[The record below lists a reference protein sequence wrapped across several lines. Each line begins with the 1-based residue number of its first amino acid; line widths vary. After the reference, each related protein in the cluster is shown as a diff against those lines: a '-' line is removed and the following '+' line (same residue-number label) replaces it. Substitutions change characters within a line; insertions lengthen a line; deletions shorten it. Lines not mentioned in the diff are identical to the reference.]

1 MRVRGNAGADLGEV
15 QVHHVGIGRRQHQPR
30 ARAARWADRA
40 EQVGPGIALV
50 AGRDRARAA
59 LGPEAGERA
68 LLANASLVLP
78 PELQRLSASVLRQSL
93 VYEGGEA

>member
-1 MRVRGNAGADLGEV
+1 M
-15 QVHHVGIGRRQHQPR
+15 
-30 ARAARWADRA
+30 
-40 EQVGPGIALV
+40 ALV

-78 PELQRLSASVLRQSL
+78 PEFQRPPAGVLWQPL
-93 VYEGGEA
+93 VYEGGKA